1 MSREDFGF
9 QARFEADLVAIDH
22 TGIAVQRTDDAIRL
36 YCDVLGL
43 AAGPKRLHVGERIY
57 ITFLDGANSKVEVLE
72 PAGPESAVS
81 RFLEKRGEG
90 MHHVCFRVQNV
101 LEVASR
107 MAQAGYQVIDQQPRI
122 GLEGEKL
129 VFIHP
134 KSSHGV
140 LIELLE
146 PAGDG

>member
-1 MSREDFGF
+1 MSEEDSGFGI
-9 QARFEADLVAIDH
+9 RFETDPVAIDH
-22 TGIAVQRTDDAIRL
+22 TGIAVHRTDDAIRL

-43 AAGPKRLHVGERIY
+43 AAGPKRFHSGERIY

-90 MHHVCFRVQNV
+90 MHHVCFRVRDV
-101 LEVASR
+101 LKAASR
-107 MAQAGYQVIDQQPRI
+107 MAEAGYEVIDQQPRI

-146 PAGDG
+146 PAGDD

>member
-1 MSREDFGF
+1 MSKEESGYRVPLE
-9 QARFEADLVAIDH
+9 EDLVALDH
-22 TGIAVQRTDDAIRL
+22 TGIAVHRTDDAIRL

-43 AAGPKRLHVGERIY
+43 VAGPKRLHSGERIY
-57 ITFLDGANSKVEVLE
+57 ITFLEGANGRIEVLE
-72 PAGPESAVS
+72 PAGSESAIS
-81 RFLEKRGEG
+81 RFLAKRGEG
-90 MHHVCFRVQNV
+90 MHHVCFRVQDAMKM
-101 LEVASR
+101 ASR
-107 MAQAGYQVIDQQPRI
+107 MAEAGYQVIDQRPRI
-122 GLEGEKL
+122 GLDGERL